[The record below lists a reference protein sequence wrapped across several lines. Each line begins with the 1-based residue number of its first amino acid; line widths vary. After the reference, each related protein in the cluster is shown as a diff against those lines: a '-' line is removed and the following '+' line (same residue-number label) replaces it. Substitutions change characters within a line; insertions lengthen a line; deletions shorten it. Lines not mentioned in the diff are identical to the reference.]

1 MDGILL
7 NFWPFTAMT
16 LVGTSQLSKTCTLG
30 QSLGE
35 VVPSNSFLDRDE
47 QGISTSG
54 KLLCLGKKY
63 QKLIFQN
70 CVTVGLIR

>member
-30 QSLGE
+30 E

-47 QGISTSG
+47 QGISPSG